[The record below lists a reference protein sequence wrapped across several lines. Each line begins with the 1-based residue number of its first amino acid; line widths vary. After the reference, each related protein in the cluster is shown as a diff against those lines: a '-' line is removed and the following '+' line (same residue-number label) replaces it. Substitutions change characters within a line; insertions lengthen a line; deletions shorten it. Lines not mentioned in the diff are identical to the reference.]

1 MRRIVVTTATLMA
14 FAGPAFGADLGLASY
29 GGEPPAGP
37 VTPWTGCYVGGFAGG
52 LWASSDKW
60 MVRTPGGDF
69 YGQSLGGH
77 DLNSWIGGVQSGCDY
92 QFAGGFVI
100 GFAGDYGWADASGS
114 HPSTREF
121 GVSYHS
127 EIGSLASVTG
137 RVGYAWGRVL
147 GYVKGGAAWERD
159 DYSASTIV
167 VGTAYRAS
175 DTRSGWT
182 IGGGGEYA
190 ITKFLS
196 GFVEYDYY
204 SFGTETIRLT
214 PQIPGLRPGFLDIGE
229 SAQVVRA
236 GLNLRFG
243 G

>member
-52 LWASSDKW
+52 LGASSYKW

-92 QFAGGFVI
+92 QFAGGLMI
-100 GFAGDYGWADASGS
+100 GFAGDYGWSDASGS

-127 EIGSLASVTG
+127 EIGSLASVTAGSVMRGAAFLATSKAAPPGSATITRLQRSWSALPIDPATRG
-137 RVGYAWGRVL
+137 RDGPSAAAANRPSPVPVGLRRSTTTTASAPRPFGSHRRSLGYAQASSILERARRSCARV
-147 GYVKGGAAWERD
+147 
-159 DYSASTIV
+159 
-167 VGTAYRAS
+167 
-175 DTRSGWT
+175 
-182 IGGGGEYA
+182 
-190 ITKFLS
+190 
-196 GFVEYDYY
+196 
-204 SFGTETIRLT
+204 
-214 PQIPGLRPGFLDIGE
+214 
-229 SAQVVRA
+229 
-236 GLNLRFG
+236 
-243 G
+243 